1 MVYGPL
7 VVNDLFVLL
16 SFDFLV
22 DDRFDANIDCCFT
35 YAHANHN
42 YTIVYEDSFSIVDH
56 SISIS
61 HVIYLS
67 VSFYILIVSARLEAS
82 VPVTDAIEL
91 TRKIPTPSLT
101 HEFPASRKRCR
112 YLT

>member
-1 MVYGPL
+1 LVYGPL

-61 HVIYLS
+61 HVNYQS
-67 VSFYILIVSARLEAS
+67 VQLLHLDRQCSSSIAE
-82 VPVTDAIEL
+82 VTDVIDL
-91 TRKIPTPSLT
+91 KRKIPTPSLT
-101 HEFPASRKRCR
+101 HEFPAARKRCR
-112 YLT
+112 YST